1 MCGGVYEEE
10 FEMRGP
16 STKFKYE
23 AGFQQALMICLN
35 HLEAKE
41 WAADSSTKTITF
53 SSTKAEE
60 KYSIIV
66 TGLKEWNNTN
76 PFLAS

>member
-16 STKFKYE
+16 STKFKYK
-23 AGFQQALMICLN
+23 AGFQQAVMICLN
-35 HLEAKE
+35 HLEESE
-41 WAADSSTKTITF
+41 WSEDSSTRTITF

>member
-1 MCGGVYEEE
+1 M
-10 FEMRGP
+10 GP
-16 STKFKYE
+16 STKFMTV
-23 AGFQQALMICLN
+23 AGFHQAVGICMMHLGPEEWRMNEEDLMIHFN
-35 HLEAKE
+35 
-41 WAADSSTKTITF
+41 SI
-53 SSTKAEE
+53 KAEE

>member
-16 STKFKYE
+16 ATQFKSA
-23 AGFQQALMICLN
+23 AGFQQAVMICLN
-35 HLEAKE
+35 HLEEKE
-41 WAADSSTKTITF
+41 WTSASSTRTITF
-53 SSTKAEE
+53 SSIKAEE

>member
-10 FEMRGP
+10 FEMKGP

-35 HLEAKE
+35 HLEARE
-41 WAADSSTKTITF
+41 WSADSSTRTITF

-66 TGLKEWNNTN
+66 TGLKEWNSTN

>member
-23 AGFQQALMICLN
+23 AGFQQALMICLS
-35 HLEAKE
+35 HLDTQE
-41 WAADSSTKTITF
+41 WAADSSTRTITF

-66 TGLKEWNNTN
+66 TGLKEWNSTN

>member
-16 STKFKYE
+16 STKFKYK
-23 AGFQQALMICLN
+23 AGFQQAIMICLN
-35 HLEAKE
+35 HLEARE
-41 WAADSSTKTITF
+41 WSEDSSTRTITF